1 MSVRDGI
8 YQNYYLSLFSVS
20 RKTYT
25 VLVGT

>member
-8 YQNYYLSLFSVS
+8 FQNYYLSLFPVS